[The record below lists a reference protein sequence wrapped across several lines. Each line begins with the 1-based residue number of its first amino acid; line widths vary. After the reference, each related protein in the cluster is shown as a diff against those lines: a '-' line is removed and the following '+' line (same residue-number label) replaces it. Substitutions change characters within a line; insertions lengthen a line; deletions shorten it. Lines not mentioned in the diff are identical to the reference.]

1 MKSKQ
6 QLGAAGEARARRLL
20 EAKRYQFVA
29 ANARTRF
36 GEIDLVMRDGEF
48 LVFVEVKTRR
58 GFGQGTPEEAVNYWK
73 LRHTIR
79 AAEQYCREW
88 KHRGP
93 WRIDVVAIDQNGV
106 RHVENV
112 TQ

>member
-1 MKSKQ
+1 MLK
-6 QLGAAGEARARRLL
+6 ARGLR
-20 EAKRYQFVA
+20 FID
-29 ANARTRF
+29 ANARTRY

-48 LVFVEVKTRR
+48 LVFVEVKLRR
-58 GFGQGTPEEAVNYWK
+58 GYGQGRPEEAVNYWK

-79 AAEQYCREW
+79 AAEQYCRE
-88 KHRGP
+88 HRWHGP
-93 WRIDVVAIDQNGV
+93 WRIDVVAIDRNGV